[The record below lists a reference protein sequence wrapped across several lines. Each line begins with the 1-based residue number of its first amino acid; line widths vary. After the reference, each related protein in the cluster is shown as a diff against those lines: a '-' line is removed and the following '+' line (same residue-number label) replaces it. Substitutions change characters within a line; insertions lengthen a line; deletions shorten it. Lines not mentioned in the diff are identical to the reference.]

1 MKNAIIMAGGKG
13 TRMKSELPKVLHK
26 VLNEPMVGLE
36 IRALKAAGAER
47 IVTIVGYRHEEVEK
61 VLAGQCECAVQ
72 EPQLGTGHAVMQA
85 KQLENE
91 KGITIVANGDCPL
104 ISTETYQKM
113 YECLGDADM
122 AVLTAIPDDRRAYG
136 RVIRKADGT
145 VEKIVEFKDATEQ
158 EKAVKEI
165 NTGIYA
171 FKNEALFAGLKLLK
185 NDNAQHE
192 YYLPGLV
199 EIFLAQGKKV
209 IAIPTENWRECE
221 GVDDNVALAEA
232 AQYLKQKI
240 NHAWMVEG
248 VTIIDPE
255 STYIGPDVTFGHDII
270 IHPNTYLYGK
280 TVVEDGAEVL
290 PGFYC
295 EDTVIHKNEIAGPFR
310 FQKG

>member
-1 MKNAIIMAGGKG
+1 LSQALEHLVTYTEHPANPITVEQFYELGLTGGKDS
-13 TRMKSELPKVLHK
+13 TMLRD
-26 VLNEPMVGLE
+26 
-36 IRALKAAGAER
+36 
-47 IVTIVGYRHEEVEK
+47 
-61 VLAGQCECAVQ
+61 Q
-72 EPQLGTGHAVMQA
+72 
-85 KQLENE
+85 
-91 KGITIVANGDCPL
+91 
-104 ISTETYQKM
+104 ISKM
-113 YECLGDADM
+113 
-122 AVLTAIPDDRRAYG
+122 
-136 RVIRKADGT
+136 
-145 VEKIVEFKDATEQ
+145 F
-158 EKAVKEI
+158 
-165 NTGIYA
+165 
-171 FKNEALFAGLKLLK
+171 
-185 NDNAQHE
+185 HE